1 MDETVEQSAG
11 ETLDSQDEAQEY
23 APGELAP
30 CIVTTAKVWKSDDL
44 KRENLLEPIRGLIKS
59 LPGDSDMARRFQILS
74 TWEQRLQDRGHTHN
88 SSDGEGW
95 TVAGAPGADKR
106 NSIAELNDAGVHGIG
121 IFSSQGD
128 IATGVLNRGKVK
140 TSFAPR
146 RSKRPQDVAA
156 SEAANSYCKIW
167 ERNNPCL
174 QKEVTNYSW
183 TDCRTIVWTRT
194 VADSKNG
201 VDDEGKPRTMEV
213 SSAHGVLES
222 RLPMT
227 VDNLRECSYAQIF
240 CDEDYAVQRA
250 TYPQTGKKI
259 KPGGGSSNELEIE
272 RIARLSTR
280 TGIGGRLFGT
290 TGDTERMATMVYT
303 WMRPGIYWSDSVKDE
318 DRDAL
323 LSNFQKGIFV
333 VMNGSEVCMAFEACM
348 DDCLAEG
355 MWTRGVGQNRRALG
369 TLDLPIAKRANQWAE
384 LLDQH
389 FRGAIPVTLVDSA
402 AIDADALASLEASP
416 RRYFPLAPDTA
427 AGQTLASCVAQTPQA
442 TPMQGGMQLF
452 QWYITDLIQSI
463 DGCTPALFGSG
474 EGSDNTVG
482 ASLIR
487 LNQSL
492 ERYGSPWQTLNG
504 IIARAAWQAA
514 KSCGENQEAELD
526 ETIGDEDICVNPAAL
541 RGGEFK
547 ISDETVGMIPESGAQ
562 REAKVSSLLELAS
575 QNQQVAAIVATPNN
589 AREIVNALHLD
600 DVITIDAA
608 DAEDGALETIELLLE
623 AQPLTNPAYVDLENQ
638 INQAQET
645 HTNAKNAVVQSG
657 AVPPQDVI
665 AKGQALEAQIQQ
677 LQQQLQSIPQYQP
690 SVSVSTDGSEDYAT
704 CAATAFSWMQQSM
717 GRTLRR
723 KAEREQPGGENW
735 NKWTNV
741 YLWWSAMKAQADK
754 QSAAQPQVPKVS
766 LTGKVSPAAVSQL
779 LSAGGV
785 QVDPQAEQQPE
796 ISQTLR
802 EYGPT
807 SETETHIRQNGAT
820 K

>member
-1 MDETVEQSAG
+1 MEDTLEQSEDVTVDA
-11 ETLDSQDEAQEY
+11 QDEAQEY

-44 KRENLLEPIRGLIKS
+44 KSEGLLEPIKSLIKS
-59 LPGDSDMARRFQILS
+59 LPGDADMARRFQVLS
-74 TWEQRLQDRGHTHN
+74 TWEARLQDRGHTHN

-95 TVAGAPGADKR
+95 TVAGSPGNDKR
-106 NSIAELNDAGVHGIG
+106 NSIAEMNEAGIHGIG
-121 IFSSQGD
+121 VYSAQGD

-140 TSFAPR
+140 VSFSPK

-156 SEAANSYCKIW
+156 ATAANSYSKLW
-167 ERNNPCL
+167 EKNNPSL
-174 QKEVTNYSW
+174 QKEVTNYAW
-183 TDCRTIVWTRT
+183 TDCRSLVWTRT
-194 VADSKNG
+194 VADKSRFG
-201 VDDEGKPRTMEV
+201 VDDEGKPLQMEV
-213 SSAHGVLES
+213 SSSHGVLET

-227 VDNLRECSYAQIF
+227 VDSLKECSYAQIF

-250 TYPQTGKKI
+250 TYPWTGKKI
-259 KPGGGSSNELEIE
+259 KAGGGSSNELEIE
-272 RIARLSTR
+272 RIARLCTR
-280 TGIGGRLFGT
+280 TGIGGRIFGS
-290 TGDTERMATMVYT
+290 TGDTERLATMVYT
-303 WMRPGIYWSDSVKDE
+303 WMRPGIYWSENVKDE
-318 DRDAL
+318 DREAL
-323 LSNFQKGIFV
+323 LSNFQNGIFV
-333 VMNGSEVCMAFEACM
+333 VMSGSEVCMAFEASM
-348 DDCLAEG
+348 DDFLSEG

-369 TLDLPIAKRANQWAE
+369 TLDLPISKRANEWAA
-384 LLDQH
+384 LLDSY
-389 FRGAIPVTLVDSA
+389 FRGAIPMTLLDSQSF
-402 AIDADALASLEASP
+402 DAEAVSELEASP
-416 RRYFPLAPDTA
+416 RRFFSVTLDTA
-427 AGQTLASCVAQTPQA
+427 AGQTMQSVVGQTPQPA
-442 TPMQGGMQLF
+442 PMQGGMQLF
-452 QWYITDLIQSI
+452 QWYITDLIQSL
-463 DGCTPALFGSG
+463 DGCTPALLGSG

-492 ERYGSPWQTLNG
+492 ERYGVPWQTLNG
-504 IIARAAWQAA
+504 IISRAAWQAA
-514 KSCGENQEAELD
+514 KACGENQESDLD
-526 ETIGDEDICVNPAAL
+526 ETIGDEDICVSPQAL

-547 ISDETVGMIPESGAQ
+547 VSDETVGMIPESGAQ

-575 QNQQVAAIVATPNN
+575 QNQQVASIIATPNN

-623 AQPLTNPAYVDLENQ
+623 AQPLTNPAYVELENQ
-638 INQAQET
+638 IAQAEST

-657 AVPPQDVI
+657 TVPTQDVI
-665 AKGQALEAQIQQ
+665 EKGQALEAQIQT
-677 LQQQLQSIPQYQP
+677 LQQQLQSTPQYQP

-704 CAATAFSWMQQSM
+704 CAATAFSWMQQST

-754 QSAAQPQVPKVS
+754 QSQANPQAPKVS
-766 LTGKVSPAAVSQL
+766 LTGKVSPAAVAQL

-785 QVDPQAEQQPE
+785 QVDPTAEQQPSVE
-796 ISQTLR
+796 QVQRT
-802 EYGPT
+802 YGPT
-807 SETETHIRQNGAT
+807 SETETRIKAGSN